1 MKILSHSRR
10 CRPAGI
16 GLVGE
21 EVFPSIR
28 NPDHQYQN
36 LTLQN
41 QGPGCRPALRILL
54 AGWRD
59 GEMQGPIPTSIQFWE
74 KINVHNFE
82 TG

>member
-28 NPDHQYQN
+28 NPDHEYQTSCDKIRGRDVAP
-36 LTLQN
+36 LEV
-41 QGPGCRPALRILL
+41 LL
-54 AGWRD
+54 DGWE
-59 GEMQGPIPTSIQFWE
+59 GICNPLPEIQPNGLLKKMKKNSI
-74 KINVHNFE
+74 
-82 TG
+82 